1 MSVTALK
8 PVLREIRADGNITLA
23 EAQKLVAPKNGL
35 GGFTDK
41 DEFEI
46 FTRLAKD
53 IKKSEPAALPSKQ
66 KVADDNANNK
76 TRLINKGLKIAGIA
90 SPIAAVATIAA
101 VLTLAFAAPATPFI
115 VMGAPLFIAVSLGI
129 GALAGFLRSK
139 SHPVSATDIK
149 NQTPTAVAAENYKPN
164 PGVVATGKVSAGIA
178 SVLGVGG
185 VIGCTGFAFAFAGS
199 GGLGSVG
206 AAFGLGTLFSSAV
219 IGFPALALCGIMIG
233 VGALIG
239 RGITKA
245 REKRLA
251 GTPEGAVTASPE
263 AKALINEV
271 IAKGVTTPDQ
281 VTKGAKMG
289 RKIAGITSA
298 VLVGIGALV
307 ATGAAITTGS
317 GAGVAAAM
325 WIFGLGL
332 GTAGV
337 LLVLGIGLAGGIG
350 ALVGYVQSR
359 KNKD

>member
-1 MSVTALK
+1 MSVNALK

-23 EAQKLVAPKNGL
+23 EAQKLTAPKNGL
-35 GGFTDK
+35 GAFTDK

-46 FTRLAKD
+46 FSRLAKD
-53 IKKSEPAALPSKQ
+53 IKKSEPASLPSKQ
-66 KVADDNANNK
+66 RVADINSNNK

-90 SPIAAVATIAA
+90 SPVAAVATIAA
-101 VLTLAFAAPATPFI
+101 VLTLASSSAVAPFVI
-115 VMGAPLFIAVSLGI
+115 LGAPLFIAVSLGI

-149 NQTPTAVAAENYKPN
+149 NQTPAAVTAENYQQN
-164 PGVVATGKVSAGIA
+164 PGVAATGKVSAGIA
-178 SVLGVGG
+178 AVLGVGG

-199 GGLGSVG
+199 GGLGSIG
-206 AAFGLGTLFSSAV
+206 AAFGLGTLLSSGV
-219 IGFPALALCGIMIG
+219 IGFPVLAGCGIMIG

-239 RGITKA
+239 RAITNA
-245 REKRLA
+245 RKKRLA

-263 AKALINEV
+263 AKAHLNEV

-281 VTKGAKMG
+281 VAKGAKMG
-289 RKIAGITSA
+289 RKIAGITSG

-307 ATGAAITTGS
+307 ATGAAITTGT
-317 GAGVAAAM
+317 GAGVAAAL
-325 WIFGLGL
+325 WVFGLGL

-350 ALVGYVQSR
+350 ALVGYIQSR
-359 KNKD
+359 YNKD